1 MLPPAVPCSVSRLV
15 IDNNI
20 KMHHPIRSPS
30 TSGTCELPVENDADV
45 SAVLACGCIC
55 GASSLF
61 LEYNPRTPS
70 GPRMNSSNSY
80 LRLYWR
86 SHSGRESVAF
96 LGSIDAPHRVQN
108 FPHVGGSMWEV
119 RLILWEVRSI
129 LCEVRFNLYGGL
141 TWRRH
146 IHVASCPYHLS
157 HSMFFYSNLNL
168 LISMIMPACATSV
181 SVTPGDGLDRIGIC
195 CASRCTFD
203 VHRVLI

>member
-1 MLPPAVPCSVSRLV
+1 MVRSLLRNAKPLMFKVTFQREEALLQLCRNVHRLSHFRSSPAARCIIRLV

-20 KMHHPIRSPS
+20 KMHHPIRFPS

-45 SAVLACGCIC
+45 SAVLVCGCIC

-80 LRLYWR
+80 PRLYWR
-86 SHSGRESVAF
+86 SDSGREPVAF
-96 LGSIDAPHRVQN
+96 LGSIDVPHRVQN

-129 LCEVRFNLYGGL
+129 SWEVRFNLDGGL
-141 TWRRH
+141 TWRHH

-157 HSMFFYSNLNL
+157 
-168 LISMIMPACATSV
+168 P
-181 SVTPGDGLDRIGIC
+181 
-195 CASRCTFD
+195 
-203 VHRVLI
+203 